1 MARILEEDLH
11 RTAAFL
17 VSEGQGTISREQE
30 MIAGGSGK
38 IKPGTVLGKV
48 TASGKFKPLAPTAN
62 DGTQSAAAILI
73 EGCNTGKDDD
83 AEDVRRTIIARHAE
97 VHGAMLLWPEGI
109 TDPQKKT
116 ATGKLAGLGIVIR

>member
-1 MARILEEDLH
+1 MGRILEEDLH

-48 TASGKFKPLAPTAN
+48 TASGKLKPLAPAAN
-62 DGTQSAAAILI
+62 DGTQNAAAILY
-73 EGCNTGKDDD
+73 EGCDTGKDDG

-97 VHGAMLLWPEGI
+97 VHGAMLLWPDGI
-109 TDPQKKT
+109 ADAKKK
-116 ATGKLAGLGIVIR
+116 AAVEKLAGLGIVIR